1 MDAERAD
8 SLMSAHGNE
17 ERDVDNENSN
27 IFSLNSGIS
36 EQNVD
41 KEVEWL
47 LEDL

>member
-8 SLMSAHGNE
+8 SLMRAHGNW
-17 ERDVDNENSN
+17 ERDVDNENIN
-27 IFSLNSGIS
+27 KFSLNSRMS

>member
-1 MDAERAD
+1 MDEERAD
-8 SLMSAHGNE
+8 
-17 ERDVDNENSN
+17 NENIN
-27 IFSLNSGIS
+27 KFSLNSRMS

>member
-1 MDAERAD
+1 MDEERAHR
-8 SLMSAHGNE
+8 LMSAHGNA
-17 ERDVDNENSN
+17 ERDVDNETINT
-27 IFSLNSGIS
+27 FSLNSRMS

>member
-1 MDAERAD
+1 MDEEGAD
-8 SLMSAHGNE
+8 SLRSAHGNG
-17 ERDVDNENSN
+17 ERDVDNENIN
-27 IFSLNSGIS
+27 TFSLNSRTS